1 MEIYYDHSPHIS
13 IIITHKI
20 DRTSPHTVKSS
31 YIQQNTPQSTSNT
44 TGMAYK
50 IPHTFTSST
59 QPTPTTIRRR
69 IGWRLLSIG
78 DTVYIPK
85 YKYNGTIID
94 FHLSRQIA
102 QIMPHDFGNP
112 EMIDLSELR
121 DGQGIPKCIRRYL
134 NKREIYY
141 FDTCAIKMTAV
152 ADERISSVIE
162 AYHMGQHRFGL
173 TLRMHS
179 SE

>member
-1 MEIYYDHSPHIS
+1 
-13 IIITHKI
+13 
-20 DRTSPHTVKSS
+20 
-31 YIQQNTPQSTSNT
+31 
-44 TGMAYK
+44 MAYD
-50 IPHTFTSST
+50 IPLVYTTST
-59 QPTPTTIRRR
+59 QPIPTIVRRR
-69 IGWRLLSIG
+69 IGNRLLCTG

-85 YKYNGTIID
+85 YKYNGTIIE

-121 DGQGIPKCIRRYL
+121 DGQGIPECIRRYL
-134 NKREIYY
+134 NEREIYY